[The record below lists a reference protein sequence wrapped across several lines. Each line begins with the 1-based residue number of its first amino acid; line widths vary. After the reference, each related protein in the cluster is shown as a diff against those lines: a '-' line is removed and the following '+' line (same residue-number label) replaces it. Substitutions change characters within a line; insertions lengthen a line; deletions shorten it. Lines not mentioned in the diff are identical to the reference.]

1 MDWAGERCVTC
12 HGEGYAVTWGNPIT
26 RLWLQRVITWPT
38 FAALRIGHSGIA
50 ALGAVLDRRNR
61 RTGQLN
67 PSRETLGEDMGGY
80 SVRAVST
87 GTGRLAG
94 LGLIGKFQPRGWGW
108 TGSNDYWLTPRFFE
122 LAAVAYT
129 VGAACKIRRHSP
141 AKSAGTRLQN
151 LPTNGDPP
159 DPGIWGSPLDQGGS
173 GHPGF
178 DEPSR
183 EEEGD
188 RAALATWATF
198 EALFRSARLAKYG
211 QLPGSE
217 LAEAKRVEA
226 GRYLQGLTSRGVE
239 LASLRGVPMERGAIC
254 AAISAELLKRW
265 FAHEGSQK
273 PEEDRP
279 FLVREKHPLW
289 ALYGRDLIRF
299 GDEALERWARKIKP
313 PKEPV
318 RPPPSAEER
327 AHHRA
332 AARGL
337 AGDMAPRPAFPSWE
351 ITAEDPT
358 AEDLAM
364 LVAARAAMQ
373 ERAALAAQ
381 VEVAKAQI
389 AEAVPEV
396 VRDFAYDEAAPSP
409 ERREDAAASSP
420 NDEPARTPPPAE
432 ASTSE
437 PTEEAPRNDRE
448 PTEPRPGPE
457 AMPEAAEG
465 SRLPRLRRPGS
476 RPFSGTT
483 SAPGV
488 RPDAWRYVA
497 RPDIRPA
504 ADTDDTPPDE

>member
-1 MDWAGERCVTC
+1 
-12 HGEGYAVTWGNPIT
+12 VTWGNPIT
-26 RLWLQRVITWPT
+26 RLWLQRVITWPK
-38 FAALRIGHSGIA
+38 FATLRIGHSGIA
-50 ALGAVLDRRNR
+50 ALGAMLDRRNR
-61 RTGQLN
+61 ITGQLN

-94 LGLIGKFQPRGWGW
+94 LGLLGKFQPRGWGW

-122 LAAVAYT
+122 LAALAYT

-141 AKSAGTRLQN
+141 ARSARTRLQN
-151 LPTNGDPP
+151 LPTNGDPL
-159 DPGIWGSPLDQGGS
+159 DLGIRRSPLDQGGS

-239 LASLRGVPMERGAIC
+239 LASARGVPMERVAIC

-299 GDEALERWARKIKP
+299 GDEALERWARTIRP
-313 PKEPV
+313 PKEPA

-337 AGDMAPRPAFPSWE
+337 AGDMAPRPTFPSWE
-351 ITAEDPT
+351 ITAQDPT
-358 AEDLAM
+358 PEDLAM

-381 VEVAKAQI
+381 IEAAKAPI
-389 AEAVPEV
+389 SEAFPEV
-396 VRDFAYDEAAPSP
+396 VREIAYDEASPSP
-409 ERREDAAASSP
+409 ERGGHP
-420 NDEPARTPPPAE
+420 
-432 ASTSE
+432 ASTSSPE
-437 PTEEAPRNDRE
+437 VEEASAPPMEAAVELTEEAPRTHRE
-448 PTEPRPGPE
+448 PTEKTGLEGPQ
-457 AMPEAAEG
+457 EAAEG
-465 SRLPRLRRPGS
+465 SRLPRVRRPAS
-476 RPFSGTT
+476 RPFTGTT

-488 RPDAWRYVA
+488 RSDGWRFIA
-497 RPDIRPA
+497 RPDIRPIS
-504 ADTDDTPPDE
+504 DNDDPPDE